1 MNRIR
6 NISAN
11 IVVNL
16 LLQLTTILC
25 GLVLPRLIIASYG
38 SEINGMLSSITQ
50 FLGYITLLEA
60 GMGSVVKAS
69 LYKPLANKDSNL
81 LSKIVK
87 TTNSF
92 FRKIAYIF
100 IIYLLFLAVYYQKI
114 SHTNYDFLFTFS
126 LVLIL
131 GISIFVQYYFGIT
144 YQILLQADQKIWL
157 TSGLQVITLIL
168 NTVISVIFIKLGYSI
183 HFVKII
189 SASIFTIRPIVYN
202 FYIKKKYDID
212 NNVDKDNEL
221 ISQRWDGLGHHIA
234 YFIHTNTDVV
244 LLTLFCG
251 VKEVSVYSVF
261 FMVVNGVKSLVNSI
275 SNALEPFFGKLL
287 VGTNKE
293 KIEKVFN
300 IYETLNILLIAII
313 FTSTASLIQPFISVY
328 TLGINDANY
337 YRPLFAIL
345 ITAAEGTY
353 SLRSPYSTVIFA
365 SGHFKQTRNGAFIE
379 AFVNIIIS
387 LLLIKPLGLI
397 GVAIGTLFSM
407 VLRSFQYILYLKYN
421 ILNRRLSISI
431 KKLIIMIV
439 SVILSFKFA
448 FLVSD
453 FSTNYI
459 QWLILALKRTGIII
473 FINLFV
479 FEIFYHRDMMDAIN
493 FIKERS

>member
-16 LLQLTTILC
+16 LLQLITILC

-313 FTSTASLIQPFISVY
+313 FTSTASLIQPFISIY

-345 ITAAEGTY
+345 ITAAEGAY

-387 LLLIKPLGLI
+387 LILIKPLGLI

-421 ILNRRLSISI
+421 ILDRRLSISI
-431 KKLIIMIV
+431 KKLIVMIL
-439 SVILSFKFA
+439 SVVLSFKLA
-448 FLVSD
+448 LLVND
-453 FSTNYI
+453 CSTNYL
-459 QWLILALKRTGIII
+459 QWLVLALKRTGIII
-473 FINLFV
+473 FNNLFL
-479 FEIFYHRDMMDAIN
+479 FEIFYHQDMKDTIN